1 METEYD
7 DAGSLTEE
15 QEAILDTYYAQTLD
29 AKIDALIAERDA
41 LWARYD
47 ALVATHGVWSR
58 EADTALIAA
67 SRAEDTVQTTAREF
81 LRELES

>member
-7 DAGSLTEE
+7 DAGNLTDE
-15 QEAILDTYYAQTLD
+15 QEAALDSYYAT

-47 ALVATHGVWSR
+47 AAVATA
-58 EADTALIAA
+58 EQEYLAA
-67 SRAEDTVQTTAREF
+67 AAAWRAAVQ
-81 LRELES
+81 S

>member
-1 METEYD
+1 MTEAEYN
-7 DAGSLTEE
+7 TR
-15 QEAILDTYYAQTLD
+15 
-29 AKIDALIAERDA
+29 IDALITERDA

-67 SRAEDTVQTTAREF
+67 SRAEDAVDALAREYHVEME
-81 LRELES
+81 R

>member
-7 DAGSLTEE
+7 DAGNLTDE
-15 QEAILDTYYAQTLD
+15 QEAALDAYYAQALD

-47 ALVATHGVWSR
+47 ALVATHGVWSD
-58 EADTALIAA
+58 EAGEAVIAA
-67 SRAEDTVQTTAREF
+67 SRAEDAVDALAREY
-81 LRELES
+81 RVEMER